1 MPSHKRG
8 ASHRLQEVQEEKRIM
23 KKSEKEEIVAE
34 VREKIS
40 RAKGMFFTDFSGITV
55 EQATELRSE
64 FRKLGVDYKV
74 VKNTLARKALESV
87 TGFDAV
93 YKSLAGPTGI
103 AFSYNDPVTPAKIIK
118 KFYDKNAKL
127 SCKACVIDKQ
137 VFDGSKLD
145 ELSKL
150 PSRNEI
156 IASIIGSIQAP
167 ASGIVGAINAVMRDL
182 VGVIDAIEKKKA
194 A

>member
-1 MPSHKRG
+1 
-8 ASHRLQEVQEEKRIM
+8 M

-34 VREKIS
+34 VRDKVS
-40 RAKGMFFTDFSGITV
+40 RAKGMFFTDFTGITV
-55 EQATELRSE
+55 EQATELRRE
-64 FRKLGVDYKV
+64 FRKLGIDYKV

-87 TGFDAV
+87 TGYDGV

-103 AFSYNDPVTPAKIIK
+103 AFSYDDAVTPAKIIK
-118 KFYDKNAKL
+118 KFHDKNERL
-127 SCKACVIDKQ
+127 SCKVCIIDKQ

-150 PSRNEI
+150 PSRGEI
-156 IASIIGSIQAP
+156 ISSIIGSIQAP
-167 ASGIVGAINAVMRDL
+167 ASGIVGVINAVMRDL

>member
-1 MPSHKRG
+1 
-8 ASHRLQEVQEEKRIM
+8 
-23 KKSEKEEIVAE
+23 
-34 VREKIS
+34 
-40 RAKGMFFTDFSGITV
+40 MFFTDFSGITV

-64 FRKLGVDYKV
+64 FRKLGIDYKV

-87 TGFDAV
+87 TGYDAV

-103 AFSYNDPVTPAKIIK
+103 AFSYDDPVTPAKIIK
-118 KFYDKNAKL
+118 KFHDKNEKL

-156 IASIIGSIQAP
+156 IAGILGSHP
-167 ASGIVGAINAVMRDL
+167 GSGFRHCRRDQRRHAGSRRRYRCDRKEESRL
-182 VGVIDAIEKKKA
+182 IFFSEQSEI
-194 A
+194 

>member
-1 MPSHKRG
+1 
-8 ASHRLQEVQEEKRIM
+8 M
-23 KKSEKEEIVAE
+23 KKSEKEEIIAE
-34 VREKIS
+34 VRDRVS
-40 RAKGMFFTDFSGITV
+40 RAKGMFFTDFTGITV
-55 EQATELRSE
+55 EQATELLRE

-87 TGFDAV
+87 TGYDGV
-93 YKSLAGPTGI
+93 YKSLSGPTGI
-103 AFSYNDPVTPAKIIK
+103 AFSYDDPVTPAKIIK
-118 KFYDKNAKL
+118 KFHDKNNRLA
-127 SCKACVIDKQ
+127 CKACVIDKQ

-150 PSRNEI
+150 PSRGEI
-156 IASIIGSIQAP
+156 ISSIIGSIQAP